1 MGSSDKR
8 RRSDGMR
15 TNLLPRQRSAPHAEL
30 PQVRHHARTED
41 AWVDARRPPFDR
53 VTISL
58 HWATVL
64 FVLTLFASAWL
75 HALAEARQSELT
87 PALLQIHRAS
97 GVTVWV
103 MAALRLTLAL
113 ARYWVR
119 FAVGTG
125 RRIAEAA
132 ASRLR
137 PGSPVHR
144 RHQAQGLLHQHSADR
159 SGNHQRWLPG
169 SGASETPRHG
179 SFRAVHI
186 ECRRPALRCYGNTCN
201 RSIFTWRIQ

>member
-87 PALLQIHRAS
+87 PARLQIHRSS

-103 MAALRLTLAL
+103 MTALRLTFAL

-119 FAVGTG
+119 FAVGTAISASCL
-125 RRIAEAA
+125 RMKIAKPARPPLSV
-132 ASRLR
+132 ASSTVPSTSCSWGQKQIGFAQREFFALLILL
-137 PGSPVHR
+137 GHR
-144 RHQAQGLLHQHSADR
+144 
-159 SGNHQRWLPG
+159 
-169 SGASETPRHG
+169 
-179 SFRAVHI
+179 
-186 ECRRPALRCYGNTCN
+186 
-201 RSIFTWRIQ
+201 